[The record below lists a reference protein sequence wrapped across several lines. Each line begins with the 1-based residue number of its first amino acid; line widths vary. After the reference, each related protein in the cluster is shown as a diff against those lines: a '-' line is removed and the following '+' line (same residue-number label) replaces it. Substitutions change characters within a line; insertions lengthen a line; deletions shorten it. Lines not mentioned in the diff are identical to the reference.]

1 MKPRRDVA
9 LPPDLE
15 GNNLFRLLV
24 EAVADYA
31 IYMLDPEGHVVSWN
45 AGAQRFKGYTAAE
58 IIGRH
63 FSNFY
68 TPEDQEAGL
77 PERVLQTA
85 EREGRFEGEG
95 WRMRKDGTRFWA
107 SVVIDPIRGP
117 DGALRGFAKIT
128 RDLSERKESERK
140 LEQAREALFQSQKM
154 EAIGQLTGGVAHDFN
169 NLLCAIIG
177 SLELAQRR
185 MGSEPRL
192 TPLISNALQA
202 AERGAALTRR
212 MLAFARRQD
221 LEPELTDIR
230 LLLANMADML
240 DRSLGSQIQVTI
252 RHMPG
257 IQPVMVDRNQ
267 LEMAV
272 LNLAV
277 NARDAMPEGGSLIL
291 EVRDDRLAERN
302 SLGLPPGR
310 YTVLSVIDH
319 GLGMD
324 ETTLRRAIEPFYTTK
339 GVGKGTGLG
348 LPMVHGLA
356 EQLHGRLHLESKV
369 NQGTTASLWI
379 PAAENATGR
388 EPAPVENEPVQ
399 SIAKALDVLAVD
411 DDALVLTNTA
421 AMLEDSGHQVSVA
434 YSGREALDL
443 LRRRPFDLLIT
454 DQGMPG
460 MTGAELI
467 AVAQKD
473 YPDMAILL
481 ATGYAELP
489 PGAAANV
496 SRLNKPFLQAHLM
509 RGIREALEQKSLR

>member
-212 MLAFARRQD
+212 MLAFARGR
-221 LEPELTDIR
+221 
-230 LLLANMADML
+230 NWS
-240 DRSLGSQIQVTI
+240 RS
-252 RHMPG
+252 
-257 IQPVMVDRNQ
+257 
-267 LEMAV
+267 
-272 LNLAV
+272 
-277 NARDAMPEGGSLIL
+277 
-291 EVRDDRLAERN
+291 
-302 SLGLPPGR
+302 
-310 YTVLSVIDH
+310 
-319 GLGMD
+319 
-324 ETTLRRAIEPFYTTK
+324 
-339 GVGKGTGLG
+339 
-348 LPMVHGLA
+348 
-356 EQLHGRLHLESKV
+356 
-369 NQGTTASLWI
+369 
-379 PAAENATGR
+379 
-388 EPAPVENEPVQ
+388 
-399 SIAKALDVLAVD
+399 
-411 DDALVLTNTA
+411 
-421 AMLEDSGHQVSVA
+421 
-434 YSGREALDL
+434 
-443 LRRRPFDLLIT
+443 
-454 DQGMPG
+454 
-460 MTGAELI
+460 
-467 AVAQKD
+467 
-473 YPDMAILL
+473 
-481 ATGYAELP
+481 
-489 PGAAANV
+489 
-496 SRLNKPFLQAHLM
+496 
-509 RGIREALEQKSLR
+509 